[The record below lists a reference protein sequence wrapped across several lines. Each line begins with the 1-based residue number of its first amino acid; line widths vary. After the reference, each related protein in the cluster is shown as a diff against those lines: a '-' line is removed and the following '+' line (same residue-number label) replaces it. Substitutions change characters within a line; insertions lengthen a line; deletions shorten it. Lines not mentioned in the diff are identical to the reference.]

1 MGKGGGGQRTPYEAP
16 NDLSSRQKI
25 SLIDLISEGPI
36 EGPEEINNVVNDL
49 SCVYLDDTP
58 VIDGSGNSTVNGMTA
73 QWRAGTLEQPGLY
86 GFTSSANE
94 EPVGIEVKYNVP
106 VTRTITSPYID
117 RLRLTFGTQSLVES
131 KDNGD
136 RVPTSVQ
143 LEIQIQRGSVWS
155 TEKVVT
161 ITGKRSNSP
170 YLMAVI
176 LDNLPPSP
184 FSVRMRRLTPDST
197 TDKIQNNTVWSSYSE
212 LIDINQTYPGSAVAG
227 LTFESEQFG
236 NKFPRRNYL
245 IKGRIIQ
252 VPGNYNPDT
261 RVYSGIWDGT
271 FKPAW
276 SDNPAW
282 VLWDLLTHPRY
293 GMGQRLKIAEVDKF
307 ALYMIGQYCD
317 QEVDDG
323 FGGKEPRVRCNAY
336 ITDLRKA
343 YDVIS
348 ELCSSMRIMP
358 VWNGQVLT
366 FVQDRPS
373 DSVWPYTNA
382 NVADGVFEYSFSPV
396 KARHN
401 VVEVRFIDPDNGWKT
416 SVEQVSDD
424 VSVAKNGRNVLR
436 VDAFGC
442 TSRGQAHRHG
452 LWILMTEK
460 LETQTVE
467 FRIGAEGLRHTPGD
481 IFEIADNDWVDM
493 QIGGRILSADP
504 EKKTLLL
511 DRNIEKP
518 AKGDAHVI
526 VTDGSGMPKTI
537 KVTGYPATNQIT
549 LDVMPEGIPQHSV
562 WTLSLPSLRRRL
574 FRAVSLADNSDGTFI
589 VTAVQHAPEKEAI
602 VDKGAVFE
610 PKPDTPLGGFI
621 PPVENLT
628 VEISSDNEAWQ
639 AAASWNSPYALRG
652 VEYLLKLTI
661 GDRVA
666 GTAVTKESFYRFS
679 GMPQG
684 NYVLT
689 VTPQN
694 DRGQKG
700 EPASTLFS
708 VNPPLPPSYI
718 EVEPGYFSLG
728 IVPRSGGQNSLRAQ
742 YEFWFSDKQV
752 ADIRDVESVAA
763 YLGNG
768 TMWIVQGRNMKA
780 GHRYYVYVRSVNV
793 VGKSI
798 FVEASGIPESNA
810 DEILDAVQKEL
821 EDSAI
826 IKDLQS
832 QADDNFEA
840 IINNAN
846 NAYGQWGY
854 WQRENG
860 AMKAEIIEVRNYTI
874 TETTALAEKL
884 DAVQVKAED
893 GLALAQNSIRAQ
905 WDMASGQASVVH
917 DMKVRIRYNG
927 EDYSAGM
934 VIGAELKGGQ
944 VNTLIGFN
952 AQQFAFYNPVKK
964 SMDMFMY
971 MKDGQVFMREA
982 FINQAWLNSVVVTD
996 KMQSENYVPGKTG
1009 FLIDAKGGNAEF
1021 NSATFR
1027 GNLDIRSAA
1036 SGGRMEINN
1045 AKIDVFDE
1053 NNVLRVRIGRLS

>member
-1 MGKGGGGQRTPYEAP
+1 
-16 NDLSSRQKI
+16 
-25 SLIDLISEGPI
+25 
-36 EGPEEINNVVNDL
+36 
-49 SCVYLDDTP
+49 
-58 VIDGSGNSTVNGMTA
+58 
-73 QWRAGTLEQPGLY
+73 
-86 GFTSSANE
+86 
-94 EPVGIEVKYNVP
+94 
-106 VTRTITSPYID
+106 
-117 RLRLTFGTQSLVES
+117 
-131 KDNGD
+131 
-136 RVPTSVQ
+136 
-143 LEIQIQRGSVWS
+143 
-155 TEKVVT
+155 
-161 ITGKRSNSP
+161 
-170 YLMAVI
+170 
-176 LDNLPPSP
+176 
-184 FSVRMRRLTPDST
+184 
-197 TDKIQNNTVWSSYSE
+197 
-212 LIDINQTYPGSAVAG
+212 
-227 LTFESEQFG
+227 
-236 NKFPRRNYL
+236 
-245 IKGRIIQ
+245 
-252 VPGNYNPDT
+252 
-261 RVYSGIWDGT
+261 
-271 FKPAW
+271 
-276 SDNPAW
+276 
-282 VLWDLLTHPRY
+282 
-293 GMGQRLKIAEVDKF
+293 
-307 ALYMIGQYCD
+307 
-317 QEVDDG
+317 
-323 FGGKEPRVRCNAY
+323 
-336 ITDLRKA
+336 DLRKA

-493 QIGGRILSADP
+493 QIGGRILSVDP

-526 VTDGSGMPKTI
+526 VTDGSGLPKTI

-700 EPASTLFS
+700 EPASTSFS

-810 DEILDAVQKEL
+810 DEILDAVQ
-821 EDSAI
+821 
-826 IKDLQS
+826 
-832 QADDNFEA
+832 
-840 IINNAN
+840 
-846 NAYGQWGY
+846 
-854 WQRENG
+854 
-860 AMKAEIIEVRNYTI
+860 
-874 TETTALAEKL
+874 
-884 DAVQVKAED
+884 
-893 GLALAQNSIRAQ
+893 
-905 WDMASGQASVVH
+905 
-917 DMKVRIRYNG
+917 
-927 EDYSAGM
+927 
-934 VIGAELKGGQ
+934 
-944 VNTLIGFN
+944 
-952 AQQFAFYNPVKK
+952 
-964 SMDMFMY
+964 
-971 MKDGQVFMREA
+971 
-982 FINQAWLNSVVVTD
+982 
-996 KMQSENYVPGKTG
+996 
-1009 FLIDAKGGNAEF
+1009 
-1021 NSATFR
+1021 
-1027 GNLDIRSAA
+1027 
-1036 SGGRMEINN
+1036 
-1045 AKIDVFDE
+1045 
-1053 NNVLRVRIGRLS
+1053 

>member
-1 MGKGGGGQRTPYEAP
+1 
-16 NDLSSRQKI
+16 
-25 SLIDLISEGPI
+25 
-36 EGPEEINNVVNDL
+36 
-49 SCVYLDDTP
+49 
-58 VIDGSGNSTVNGMTA
+58 
-73 QWRAGTLEQPGLY
+73 
-86 GFTSSANE
+86 
-94 EPVGIEVKYNVP
+94 
-106 VTRTITSPYID
+106 
-117 RLRLTFGTQSLVES
+117 
-131 KDNGD
+131 
-136 RVPTSVQ
+136 
-143 LEIQIQRGSVWS
+143 
-155 TEKVVT
+155 
-161 ITGKRSNSP
+161 
-170 YLMAVI
+170 
-176 LDNLPPSP
+176 
-184 FSVRMRRLTPDST
+184 
-197 TDKIQNNTVWSSYSE
+197 
-212 LIDINQTYPGSAVAG
+212 
-227 LTFESEQFG
+227 
-236 NKFPRRNYL
+236 
-245 IKGRIIQ
+245 
-252 VPGNYNPDT
+252 
-261 RVYSGIWDGT
+261 
-271 FKPAW
+271 
-276 SDNPAW
+276 
-282 VLWDLLTHPRY
+282 
-293 GMGQRLKIAEVDKF
+293 
-307 ALYMIGQYCD
+307 
-317 QEVDDG
+317 
-323 FGGKEPRVRCNAY
+323 
-336 ITDLRKA
+336 
-343 YDVIS
+343 
-348 ELCSSMRIMP
+348 
-358 VWNGQVLT
+358 
-366 FVQDRPS
+366 
-373 DSVWPYTNA
+373 
-382 NVADGVFEYSFSPV
+382 
-396 KARHN
+396 
-401 VVEVRFIDPDNGWKT
+401 
-416 SVEQVSDD
+416 
-424 VSVAKNGRNVLR
+424 
-436 VDAFGC
+436 
-442 TSRGQAHRHG
+442 
-452 LWILMTEK
+452 
-460 LETQTVE
+460 
-467 FRIGAEGLRHTPGD
+467 
-481 IFEIADNDWVDM
+481 
-493 QIGGRILSADP
+493 
-504 EKKTLLL
+504 
-511 DRNIEKP
+511 
-518 AKGDAHVI
+518 
-526 VTDGSGMPKTI
+526 
-537 KVTGYPATNQIT
+537 GYPATNQIT

-700 EPASTLFS
+700 EPASTSFS

-860 AMKAEIIEVRNYTI
+860 AMKAEIIEVRNYTV

-952 AQQFAFYNPVKK
+952 AQQFAFYNPVNGK
-964 SMDMFMY
+964 MDLFMY
-971 MKDGQVFMREA
+971 AKGGQMFIREA
-982 FINQAWLNSVVVTD
+982 FI
-996 KMQSENYVPGKTG
+996 G
-1009 FLIDAKGGNAEF
+1009 DATIT
-1021 NSATFR
+1021 S
-1027 GNLDIRSAA
+1027 
-1036 SGGRMEINN
+1036 
-1045 AKIDVFDE
+1045 AKIADVLQTANFSHEQKIGWQMNMRTGEEIKYGNDAQGYWVE
-1053 NNVLRVRIGRLS
+1053 TNVLKRLFDKNGTMRIRMGMW